1 MSNSIDL
8 LISVPRSSLDDFN
21 SKYLKLVEAFYYVT
35 LSENKLV
42 SPKTNKDCIFF
53 DVHFNLSPSDEHFNP
68 QEIIDRIQRAI
79 AQAQCRCRSK
89 QTNSDTILLCTQS
102 TTPRNM
108 WIHHLDGHLKGA
120 KTPAMTPSATRREGT
135 GLLPELPRIPSR
147 RSSPSTS
154 LSLQPHHTPIRL
166 KLSSP
171 LNWAIQSD
179 WHIQL

>member
-68 QEIIDRIQRAI
+68 QEIIDRIQRNVAAVRNKQIAI
-79 AQAQCRCRSK
+79 RSYYVRSR
-89 QTNSDTILLCTQS
+89 QLPAFLLS
-102 TTPRNM
+102 
-108 WIHHLDGHLKGA
+108 
-120 KTPAMTPSATRREGT
+120 
-135 GLLPELPRIPSR
+135 
-147 RSSPSTS
+147 
-154 LSLQPHHTPIRL
+154 
-166 KLSSP
+166 
-171 LNWAIQSD
+171 
-179 WHIQL
+179 